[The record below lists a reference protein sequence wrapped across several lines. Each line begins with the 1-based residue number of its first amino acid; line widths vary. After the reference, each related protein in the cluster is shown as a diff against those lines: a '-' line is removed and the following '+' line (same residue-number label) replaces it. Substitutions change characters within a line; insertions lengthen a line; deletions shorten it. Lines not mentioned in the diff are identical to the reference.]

1 MPGETGGSGTDPR
14 GRPEGEEEAT
24 RDGEFV
30 DLSLDTPV
38 WERFFTVAPLVVVGT
53 KEKDGFDLAPK
64 HMATPVGWQNHFA
77 FVCTPRHATYR
88 NARDNGAFTVS
99 FPRPTEVVPA
109 SLAATP
115 RDGAEHTPGLEALPT
130 EPARSVDGIWLRDSC
145 AVLECRLERLVDGF
159 EEDYGFVIGR
169 IVDARVHRDSIRLS
183 ERSDAE
189 LLLEA
194 PLLAYLSPGRYARVE
209 ESYVFPF
216 PAEFQA

>member
-1 MPGETGGSGTDPR
+1 MPDESGGPGDGPGASR
-14 GRPEGEEEAT
+14 EAGGAT
-24 RDGEFV
+24 SDGAEFV

-53 KEKDGFDLAPK
+53 KEADGFDLAPK
-64 HMATPVGWQNHFA
+64 HMATPVGWRNHFA

-88 NARDNGAFTVS
+88 NVREHESFTVS

-115 RDGAEHTPGLEALPT
+115 RDGEEHTPGLEALPT
-130 EPARSVDGIWLRDSC
+130 APARTVEGVWLRDSY
-145 AVLECRLERLVDGF
+145 AVLECRLERIVDGF
-159 EEDYGFVIGR
+159 EDYGLVVGR
-169 IVDARVHRDSIRLS
+169 IVEARVRRESLRLT
-183 ERSDAE
+183 ERSDAD
-189 LLLEA
+189 LLLRA
-194 PLLAYLSPGRYARVE
+194 PLLAYLSPGRYAKVD